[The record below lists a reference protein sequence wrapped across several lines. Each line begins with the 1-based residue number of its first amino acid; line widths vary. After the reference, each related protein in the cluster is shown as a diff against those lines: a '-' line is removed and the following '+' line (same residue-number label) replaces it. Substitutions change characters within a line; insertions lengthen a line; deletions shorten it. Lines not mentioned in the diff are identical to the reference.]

1 MTRFLNDIT
10 RAPTAI
16 ESGADSAAQAAANF
30 ILNNGVTEAAVKTI
44 LLHMVHAAWS
54 TGGTALI
61 LPVPLL
67 AQIVV
72 ALGTKYIPQAIQN
85 ALSDFLC
92 LLLWHIAAG
101 TVAMTGYAVTYAG
114 ETVYNGAS
122 CLMFRR
128 QTTPDNPE
136 RFNGFDACEDEIRL
150 IELKGGSN
158 SFDAPPSPL
167 SP

>member
-1 MTRFLNDIT
+1 MTGFLNEIT

-16 ESGADSAAQAAANF
+16 ENGADSAAQAAANF
-30 ILNNGVTEAAVKTI
+30 ILNNGITETALKTT
-44 LLHMVHAAWS
+44 LLHMTHAAWT

-61 LPVPLL
+61 LPVPLA

-85 ALSDFLC
+85 ALTDFLC
-92 LLLWHIAAG
+92 YLLWNIAAG
-101 TVAMTGYAVTYAG
+101 TVAMTGYAVVYAG
-114 ETVYNGAS
+114 RTATG
-122 CLMFRR
+122 LMFRR
-128 QTTPDNPE
+128 HTTADNPE
-136 RFNGFDACEDEIRL
+136 RFKGFDTCEDEIRL
-150 IELKGGSN
+150 IDLKDSN